1 MRHNSARMPLV
12 VEPRPGSFDHL
23 ADMPNHR
30 VAGALAGI
38 LAQSLRTAGKSWLF
52 YGVSSARSTTARPLS
67 KIQTSIR

>member
-1 MRHNSARMPLV
+1 MPLV

-38 LAQSLRTAGKSWLF
+38 LAQSLRATRKSRLF
-52 YGVSSARSTTARPLS
+52 YGVSSARSTAARPRS
-67 KIQTSIR
+67 NIQTRIR